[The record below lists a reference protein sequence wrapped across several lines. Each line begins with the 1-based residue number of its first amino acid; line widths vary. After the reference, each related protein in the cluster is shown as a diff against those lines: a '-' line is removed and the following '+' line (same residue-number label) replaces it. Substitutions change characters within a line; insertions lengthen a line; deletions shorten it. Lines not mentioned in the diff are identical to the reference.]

1 MQAEQ
6 NQYLPYLEDG
16 EEILLKGKL
25 TGKEQKNEQYLYNL
39 SSCQIRQDSK
49 ISEWQR
55 ISASIIIYGESDTC
69 SIGQTLVLHGKIK
82 LFNRARNEGNFDQAA
97 YYKARGTAFAVSDV
111 DEVSA
116 YGKANLIA
124 EKMYQWKYHLAGL
137 YEQALGVRE
146 GGVLS
151 TMLLGENLLDAGG
164 GKTAFTAP
172 PGSHIFWRYSGLH
185 IAASGIDI
193 VPIAAKRELWFLG
206 IGNFCG
212 SVYDLIWH
220 DDRNGIFARSV
231 ASVCFALFCLGRRW
245 GEVSGSLNA
254 MVTALL
260 ILARDSRLRRHDAG
274 FRLSLLRYLVWY
286 GLEKL
291 CRAHTRGMR
300 CCKNWY
306 RIRAS
311 ACDTA
316 GYGMVFL

>member
-1 MQAEQ
+1 MGKRPFLEMAAGFICGISIAVYGKPWTLWLLFFGILLWPAIVTGHDRGMPESDRYSVRKRRWCMAVCSAAALFLGWHHCGGVQAEQ

-16 EEILLKGKL
+16 EEILLNGKL

-55 ISASIIIYGESDTC
+55 ISASIIIYCESDTC

-97 YYKARGTAFAVSDV
+97 YYKARGITFAVSDV

-151 TMLLGENLLDAGG
+151 TMLPDDI
-164 GKTAFTAP
+164 
-172 PGSHIFWRYSGLH
+172 S
-185 IAASGIDI
+185 IDTFS
-193 VPIAAKRELWFLG
+193 PQ
-206 IGNFCG
+206 
-212 SVYDLIWH
+212 
-220 DDRNGIFARSV
+220 
-231 ASVCFALFCLGRRW
+231 
-245 GEVSGSLNA
+245 
-254 MVTALL
+254 
-260 ILARDSRLRRHDAG
+260 
-274 FRLSLLRYLVWY
+274 
-286 GLEKL
+286 
-291 CRAHTRGMR
+291 
-300 CCKNWY
+300 
-306 RIRAS
+306 
-311 ACDTA
+311 
-316 GYGMVFL
+316 